1 MKTRIGQITRRKWRM
16 VLLCCILALM
26 IAALDC
32 RLLTRT
38 YKIDSEKINTPVR
51 IALVTD
57 LHACYYGTNQKT
69 LIAAIEKQNPDVVL
83 LGGDI
88 FDDERDNTNTE
99 IFLTQIADRYP
110 CYYVTGNHEI
120 WSEEA
125 AYYDMMAF
133 IENCGIVILHDTVTE
148 LEFGETRINLCGMD
162 DPSICRLGPNGSFE
176 DRTAEQLDT
185 ISAML
190 NNDNYTI
197 LLSHRPTY
205 FETEY
210 QNRGFDLILCGHAH
224 GGQVRIPFLL
234 NGLYAPNEGMFP
246 KFAGGRYDT
255 EDCTMIVSRGL
266 ARESTAAPR
275 IFNRPELVILELS

>member
-1 MKTRIGQITRRKWRM
+1 MKTWIGQIIKRKWSVM
-16 VLLCCILALM
+16 LLCGILLLM

-38 YKIDSEKINTPVR
+38 YKIDSAKINNPIR

-57 LHACYYGTNQKT
+57 LHSCYYGSNQKT
-69 LIAAIEKQNPDVVL
+69 LVSAIEKQNPDVVL

-99 IFLTQIADRYP
+99 IFLSQIADRYP

-120 WSEEA
+120 RSEEA

-133 IENCGIVILHDTVTE
+133 LDALGIVILHDTVTE

-162 DPSICRLGPNGSFE
+162 DPSICRLESNGSFE
-176 DRTAEQLDT
+176 ERTAEQLDT

-190 NNDNYTI
+190 NNDNYTV

-210 QNRGFDLILCGHAH
+210 QNRGFDLILSGHAH

-246 KFAGGRYDT
+246 KYAGGRYDT

-275 IFNRPELVILELS
+275 IFNRPELVILDLS